1 MISPWLRVLSGLTPV
16 FIILSI
22 GLLLF
27 GGYRLFV
34 SYNRMKEEKEEE
46 ERQRREFLAK
56 MDLSKVSP
64 KNPKKN

>member
-27 GGYRLFV
+27 GVYRLLN
-34 SYNRMKEEKEEE
+34 SYNRMKETKEEE
-46 ERQRREFLAK
+46 DRQRREFLAK

-64 KNPKKN
+64 KTPKNN